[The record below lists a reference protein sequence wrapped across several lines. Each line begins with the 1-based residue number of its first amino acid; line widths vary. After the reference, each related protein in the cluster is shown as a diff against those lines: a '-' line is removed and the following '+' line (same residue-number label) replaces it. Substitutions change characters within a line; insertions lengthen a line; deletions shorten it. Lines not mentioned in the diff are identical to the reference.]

1 MFVQRELFISERGY
15 CSLKMATTIPPSM
28 QRFSSCLSNI
38 VILTSFSRHDQ
49 WDSGQLLKTSPHCQN
64 TQPSGDRGLIFQLQM
79 PAPETLLLFKFLSFY
94 CILLLVCFMKYLFP
108 LLQNDNSNFLK
119 SQVQGYLWVKVT
131 APSNIKY
138 K

>member
-49 WDSGQLLKTSPHCQN
+49 WGSGQLLKTSPNCQN

-94 CILLLVCFMKYLFP
+94 CILLLVYFLKYLFP

-119 SQVQGYLWVKVT
+119 SQVQGYSWVKVT